1 MTGPASRARGGFDRP
16 RDVRFGVALLAACA
30 LHAAVILGVDLPA
43 PDSSLGKRALDI
55 RLTLTSPPAAS
66 AETSR
71 EPESAPT
78 REEAAVAPSDAWQS
92 GVTERDPATGSPA
105 TVVSRSDSVRA
116 EQPRAEPGS
125 VPAIDGR
132 SQRQSPPPDFGDG
145 PCRRRQEPR
154 IRRTGEGNR
163 QCPRPA
169 GAGRSHRGRRDE
181 DETPHRHIRKIRR
194 RSRLPRHVAAQDRAD
209 RPRQLPPGGLSGE
222 LLLLAVIHRD
232 GTLLEVRVLEPSRH
246 PALDAAA
253 LRTVRLAAPFS
264 HFPTEM
270 RKSYDRL
277 EIVRRWRFAREGT
290 SLR

>member
-145 PCRRRQEPR
+145 PAAGDRSLEYAELAREIANAHALREQAEA
-154 IRRTGEGNR
+154 I
-163 QCPRPA
+163 
-169 GAGRSHRGRRDE
+169 GAGGTRTKRLTGTSAKSAAEAAYLDMWRHKIERIGR
-181 DETPHRHIRKIRR
+181 
-194 RSRLPRHVAAQDRAD
+194 ANY
-209 RPRQLPPGGLSGE
+209 PPGGLSGE